1 MGSFIN
7 RPDFAVQGRTLALVG
22 DETLNSEVLYVGVT
36 GNVEVVPVG
45 QATSVVFVGVPAG
58 TFLPV
63 VCSEVKTA
71 GTTATDL
78 IALL

>member
-36 GNVEVVPVG
+36 GNVEVV
-45 QATSVVFVGVPAG
+45 
-58 TFLPV
+58 
-63 VCSEVKTA
+63 
-71 GTTATDL
+71 
-78 IALL
+78 